1 MIEKQSKQN
10 LIVLKPT
17 STRVADNAR
26 LANSEGVATVGLDT
40 IGLFGKVLG
49 SSNPIAV
56 ANADL
61 GNYRELEIIYRRNT
75 ANDRSP
81 LPMMPFI
88 KAGKISKDCQLT
100 ITRTNANTAE
110 SSQSWF
116 IGGNTATTKVQ
127 VGDELNYSI
136 NAAHDGSRVRMF
148 YSEYTNPSV
157 RINYTS
163 PDYTVD
169 FASYTEDDKRAD
181 VLSKLAHK
189 YNQFSLANNA
199 YSLVFTISF
208 GTTGQGQTA
217 AAINALALG
226 TQIQVGVAESG
237 EPFYVTLTAD
247 LKNTLV
253 AAMAKVSSELSVSA
267 ANTSLVI
274 YNALDNT
281 YAGAKP
287 NGLLFIANDLDK
299 AYFDEVYVTKT
310 QLYVGTEGSLTT
322 AKKFETTAAKEL
334 VGASEYIKK
343 LERDIFNLNYPTGK
357 PQGSMHIEYPSNV
370 VDGTFYDLITIQ
382 HCVNRTATSG
392 FPSISSQVTLIAIP
406 TALSA
411 IRDSLITSLTAFK
424 A

>member
-17 STRVADNAR
+17 STRVAANAK
-26 LANSEGVATVGLDT
+26 LANDEGVATVGLDT
-40 IGLFGKVLG
+40 LGLFGKVVG

-56 ANADL
+56 ANADM
-61 GNYRELEIIYRRNT
+61 GNYRELEFIYRRDT
-75 ANDRSP
+75 SKDRSP

-88 KAGKISKDCQLT
+88 KSGKISKDCGFT
-100 ITRTNANTAE
+100 ITGTNANTAE

-127 VGDELNYSI
+127 VGDELNYAI

-148 YSEYTNPSV
+148 YSEYTNPSI

-169 FASYTEDDKRAD
+169 FPSYTEADKRAD

-199 YSLVFTISF
+199 YSLVFAISF
-208 GTTGQGQTA
+208 DQAQGQTA
-217 AAINALALG
+217 TIINGLALG
-226 TQIQVGVAESG
+226 TQIQVGIAESG
-237 EPFYVTLTAD
+237 EPFYVTLTAG
-247 LKNTLV
+247 LKNTLI
-253 AAMAKVSSELSVSA
+253 AAMGKVSTELSASP
-267 ANTSLVI
+267 ANVSLVT

-281 YAGAKP
+281 YANERP
-287 NGLLFIANDLDK
+287 DGLLFIANDLDK

-310 QLYVGTEGSLTT
+310 QLYVGTEGTLAT

-343 LERDIFNLNYPTGK
+343 LERDIFNLNYPSGK
-357 PQGSMHIEYPSNV
+357 QQGSMFIEYPSNV
-370 VDGTFYDLITIQ
+370 VDGTFYDLITVE
-382 HCVNRTATSG
+382 HCVKRTATSG
-392 FPSISSQVTLIAIP
+392 FPSISTQVTLIAIP
-406 TALSA
+406 TSLSS
-411 IRDSLITSLTAFK
+411 IRDGLITSLTTFK